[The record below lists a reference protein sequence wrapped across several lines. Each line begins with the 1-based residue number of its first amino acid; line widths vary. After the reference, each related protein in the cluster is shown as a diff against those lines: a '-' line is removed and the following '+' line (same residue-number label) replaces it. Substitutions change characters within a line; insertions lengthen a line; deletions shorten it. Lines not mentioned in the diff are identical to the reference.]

1 MLNDDT
7 FLRYQRQISLEEFGE
22 IGQSRLLQS
31 HVLLVGCGGLGSAA
45 ALYLASSGVGK
56 LVVVDDDEVDLSNLQ
71 RQVVY
76 READITK
83 GKAVAMASQLGELNP
98 DSKVRTIPRRMSD
111 SQLELEVMLADIVL
125 DCSDNFATRQQVN
138 RACFAQ
144 DTPLISASAIGWKGQ
159 FMVFDF
165 PNQQSCY
172 RCLIPF
178 ENVEQ
183 ETRCS
188 DSGIV
193 GPVVGVMG
201 NLQALSTIQKLA
213 TGEFLSDTTQLK
225 IFDGKSLNWTSLAM
239 TQDSDCPVCAQR
251 DAEIQPIKEGAK

>member
-7 FLRYQRQISLEEFGE
+7 FLRYQRQISLVEFGE
-22 IGQSRLLQS
+22 VGQSRLSQS
-31 HVLLVGCGGLGSAA
+31 HVLLIGCGGLGSAA

-76 READITK
+76 RETDIK
-83 GKAVAMASQLGELNP
+83 KEKAVAIANQLTELNP
-98 DSKVRTIPRRMSD
+98 DSKVRPIPRRMSD

-138 RACFAQ
+138 RACFTQ
-144 DTPLISASAIGWKGQ
+144 KTPLISASAIGWKGQ

-201 NLQALSTIQKLA
+201 NLQALSAIQKLA
-213 TGEFLSDTTQLK
+213 TGEFLSDTTQLR
-225 IFDGKSLNWTSLAM
+225 IFDGKTLDWVSLAM
-239 TQDSDCPVCAQR
+239 TQDSDCSVCSKHAV
-251 DAEIQPIKEGAK
+251 DIQETREESK